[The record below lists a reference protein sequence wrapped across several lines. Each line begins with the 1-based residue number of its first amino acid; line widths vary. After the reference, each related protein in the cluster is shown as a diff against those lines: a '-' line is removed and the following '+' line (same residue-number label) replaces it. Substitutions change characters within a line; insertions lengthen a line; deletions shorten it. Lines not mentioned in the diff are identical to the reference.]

1 MTLNIGVLAI
11 QGDVTENFLS
21 VMASLN
27 ELGID
32 AAVSQVKTAE
42 QISKLDGLIIPGGES
57 TMIGQMSLGCDGIF
71 VGSGIFKAED
81 AKERARAV
89 VLATTFW
96 EEPDKVKE
104 AQKMIDERQSILG
117 LDVKDL
123 ELKMQERGGSA

>member
-1 MTLNIGVLAI
+1 
-11 QGDVTENFLS
+11 
-21 VMASLN
+21 
-27 ELGID
+27 
-32 AAVSQVKTAE
+32 
-42 QISKLDGLIIPGGES
+42 
-57 TMIGQMSLGCDGIF
+57 MSLGCDGIF

-104 AQKMIDERQSILG
+104 AQRMIDERHSILG

-123 ELKMQERGGSA
+123 ELKMQERGGSV